1 MKGRLLAALA
11 LCVAITSLTR
21 ADYVLIIAN
30 LNARNDAGGTDGGFG
45 FPPGMGGRGMGM
57 GMPSGGA
64 GPGGAAGMTP
74 AGLGGPPSGGTAP
87 LGGLG
92 GGPPR
97 GMGMGMGAGPGGMMG
112 GVGGLMGGMMGGLGA
127 VDQADDSHYIVV
139 TVLEVGDIGSKL
151 KNFESGAFERQ
162 GGMPFN
168 HRWGGRATLKHKTP
182 MYEVVPLKN
191 NSGQLLQSATRR
203 FAQRLEKLG
212 AGASTEDK
220 LTLARWG
227 LENGLLA
234 EFTKLMDGLA
244 SAEESRNDPFVK
256 AYVKTKA
263 DLDRPAAKD
272 DVVSAWRTKVLEN
285 YRVAEGPH
293 YALLHNHA
301 QGEGAEEVK
310 HTLDRLEKTMRSYYY
325 WWALRGQPLP
335 VPTARQVVVLSDKIE
350 DFRRLQKHLTASPL
364 LADSFFAR
372 REGLSVF
379 AGRRTD
385 DAYTTLD
392 RMAKPYWEKGYV
404 RNELLRGS
412 LKAGVPKAMLPR
424 LQMTGGHNEEVDT
437 ARVFALLLRAMEEE
451 WDATGLSHEAS
462 RQLVYA
468 SGLLPRNVHAP
479 EWLMFGLG
487 SFFEVPLQS
496 PFGGAGA
503 PSPYWMPRFREYYNA
518 KQYNRGRATAAN
530 PSSYDAL
537 VQTVTEGGFR
547 SKPER
552 ATPQPD
558 ETPEMATH
566 RAKESHARR
575 ARAAAWS
582 LTFFLAKMEL
592 DGLRR
597 YFKELSR
604 MPRDVELDDKVL
616 LACFARSFDC
626 VNADKSL
633 NKAKLTNLADR
644 WIKYVQS
651 TPLEAEAVHRKI
663 REYYKQVSSV
673 PPPGT
678 GNPPAGPAGLAPPGA
693 GGRGIGPGS

>member
-1 MKGRLLAALA
+1 MKGRMLAALA
-11 LCVAITSLTR
+11 LCVAITSLTH

-30 LNARNDAGGTDGGFG
+30 LNAPVGGGTDGGFG
-45 FPPGMGGRGMGM
+45 LPGGGGRGAAGMAPPGMGG
-57 GMPSGGA
+57 A
-64 GPGGAAGMTP
+64 GGAAGMTP
-74 AGLGGPPSGGTAP
+74 SGLGGAAGMTPPGMGGRSA
-87 LGGLG
+87 GGLG
-92 GGPPR
+92 DPS
-97 GMGMGMGAGPGGMMG
+97 GMGGLSGGMAGMMG
-112 GVGGLMGGMMGGLGA
+112 GFGA
-127 VDQADDSHYIVV
+127 EDQADDSPYIVV
-139 TVLEVGDIGSKL
+139 TVVEVGDIGSKL
-151 KNFESGAFERQ
+151 RNFESGLFERQ

-168 HRWGGRATLKHKTP
+168 HRWGGKAILKHKTP
-182 MYEVVPLKN
+182 LYEVIALKN
-191 NSGQLLQSATRR
+191 NSGQLLQSSTRR
-203 FAQRLEKLG
+203 FAHRLEQLG
-212 AGASTEDK
+212 ASASTEDK
-220 LTLARWG
+220 VKLAQWG
-227 LENGLLA
+227 LENGLLN

-244 SAEESRNDPFVK
+244 AAEESRNDPIVK

-263 DLDRPAAKD
+263 DLERPVSKQ
-272 DVVSAWRTKVLEN
+272 DVVSSWRSKLLEN
-285 YRVAEGPH
+285 YRVAESAH

-301 QGEGAEEVK
+301 QGEGAAEVK
-310 HTLDRLEKTMRSYYY
+310 HALDRLEKTFRGFYY
-325 WWALRGQPLP
+325 WWAMRGQPLSI
-335 VPTARQVVVLSDKIE
+335 PTVRQVAVFSERSD
-350 DFRRLQKHLTASPL
+350 DFRRLQKQLTASPL

-379 AGRRTD
+379 AGKRTD

-404 RNELLRGS
+404 RDQLLRGG
-412 LKAGVPKAMLPR
+412 LKSGVPKALLPQ
-424 LQMTGGHNEEVDT
+424 LQRTLGHNEEVDT

-462 RQLVYA
+462 RQLIYA

-518 KQYNRGRATAAN
+518 KEYNKDRITAS
-530 PSSYDAL
+530 PSPFDAL
-537 VQTVTEGGFR
+537 VQTVTNAGFR
-547 SKPER
+547 GKPER
-552 ATPQPD
+552 VIPQPG
-558 ETPEMATH
+558 ETPELAAR

-582 LTFFLAKMEL
+582 LTFFLARQDL

-597 YFKELSR
+597 FFKELGR

-616 LACFARSFDC
+616 LTCFARSFDC
-626 VNADKSL
+626 VNPDKSL
-633 NKAKLTNLADR
+633 NKLRLTALADR

-663 REYYKQVSSV
+663 RDYYKQVSRV
-673 PPPGT
+673 PPPGSSNNPGT
-678 GNPPAGPAGLAPPGA
+678 GGPLLPGA
-693 GGRGIGPGS
+693 GRRGLGPDR